1 MLPATTKGVSDMA
14 LKYDYTTPYPG
25 STSGVRGVS
34 YVPDRDKWDAKISY
48 NGRRVRLGRFAT
60 KEEAA
65 AAYAVAAEEIRK
77 RLESDPN
84 FRRPQTMEQRI
95 QSLFD

>member
-1 MLPATTKGVSDMA
+1 MA
-14 LKYDYTTPYPG
+14 LKYDYTSPYPS
-25 STSGVRGVS
+25 STSGIRGVS
-34 YVPDRDKWDAKISY
+34 YVPDRDKWEAKISY
-48 NGRRVRLGRFAT
+48 SGRRVRLGHFAT

-84 FRRPQTMEQRI
+84 FPRPKTMEQRI

>member
-1 MLPATTKGVSDMA
+1 MA
-14 LKYDYTTPYPG
+14 LKYDYTSPYPS
-25 STSGVRGVS
+25 STSGIRGVS

-48 NGRRVRLGRFAT
+48 RGRRVRLGRFAT

-84 FRRPQTMEQRI
+84 FPRPKTMDQRI

>member
-1 MLPATTKGVSDMA
+1 MA

-25 STSGVRGVS
+25 STSGIRGVS
-34 YVPDRDKWDAKISY
+34 YVPDRKKWNASIGYRGKQ
-48 NGRRVRLGRFAT
+48 VRLGHFAT

-84 FRRPQTMEQRI
+84 FPRPKTMEQRI

>member
-1 MLPATTKGVSDMA
+1 MA

-25 STSGVRGVS
+25 SKSGIRGVS
-34 YVPDRDKWDAKISY
+34 YLADRDKWEAKISY
-48 NGRRVRLGRFAT
+48 NRRRVRLGHFDT

-65 AAYAVAAEEIRK
+65 AAYAFAAEEIRK
-77 RLESDPN
+77 RMETDPD
-84 FRRPQTMEQRI
+84 FRRAPTVEQRI

>member
-1 MLPATTKGVSDMA
+1 MA

-25 STSGVRGVS
+25 STSGIRGVS
-34 YVPDRDKWDAKISY
+34 YVPDRDKWNASIGY
-48 NGRRVRLGRFAT
+48 NGRRVRLGHFDT

-77 RLESDPN
+77 RREADATAHPP
-84 FRRPQTMEQRI
+84 RTMEQRV

>member
-1 MLPATTKGVSDMA
+1 MA
-14 LKYDYTTPYPG
+14 AKYDYATPFPN
-25 STSGVRGVS
+25 STSGIRGVS
-34 YVPDRDKWDAKISY
+34 YVPDRKKWNASIGYK
-48 NGRRVRLGRFAT
+48 GKRVRLGHFDT

-77 RLESDPN
+77 RREADAAAHP
-84 FRRPQTMEQRI
+84 PQTIEGRI

>member
-1 MLPATTKGVSDMA
+1 M
-14 LKYDYTTPYPG
+14 YRFDYTTPYPHN
-25 STSGVRGVS
+25 TSGVRGVS
-34 YVPDRDKWDAKISY
+34 YASDRKKWEAKISY
-48 NGRRVRLGRFAT
+48 NGRRVRLGHFDT

-77 RLESDPN
+77 RQEADPN

>member
-1 MLPATTKGVSDMA
+1 MA
-14 LKYDYTTPYPG
+14 LKYDYTSPYPS
-25 STSGVRGVS
+25 STSGIRGVS
-34 YVPDRDKWDAKISY
+34 YVPDRDKWEAKISY
-48 NGRRVRLGRFAT
+48 SGRRVRLGHFDT

-84 FRRPQTMEQRI
+84 FPRPKTMEQRI